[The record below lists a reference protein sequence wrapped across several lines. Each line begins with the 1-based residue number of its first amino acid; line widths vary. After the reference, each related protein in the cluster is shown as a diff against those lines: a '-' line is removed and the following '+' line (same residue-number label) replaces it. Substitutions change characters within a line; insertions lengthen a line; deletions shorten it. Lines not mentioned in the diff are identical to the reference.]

1 MKCSASLRKRLV
13 CLLLT
18 GFLVSITPLSVSAES
33 LEEIQAQ
40 QEQLQAEN
48 QKLQSTLDS
57 LREDEAQK
65 QEYLDT
71 LQQQIDVVQEQ
82 ILTTREN
89 ITDLN
94 GSIQELTMKLD
105 KSQKAV
111 QDTIDQ
117 FKERLVAIYT
127 AGNVSTLE
135 VLLDSHSLSDFTTR
149 MAMLDS
155 MEALMELNKGGV
167 TLLIVTHD
175 VDVANYCARQIV
187 LADGRVERDWKRE

>member
-71 LQQQIDVVQEQ
+71 LQ
-82 ILTTREN
+82 
-89 ITDLN
+89 
-94 GSIQELTMKLD
+94 
-105 KSQKAV
+105 
-111 QDTIDQ
+111 
-117 FKERLVAIYT
+117 
-127 AGNVSTLE
+127 
-135 VLLDSHSLSDFTTR
+135 
-149 MAMLDS
+149 
-155 MEALMELNKGGV
+155 
-167 TLLIVTHD
+167 
-175 VDVANYCARQIV
+175 
-187 LADGRVERDWKRE
+187 

>member
-18 GFLVSITPLSVSAES
+18 GFLVSITPLFVSAES

-48 QKLQSTLDS
+48 QKLQSMLDS

-167 TLLIVTHD
+167 TLLIVIHD